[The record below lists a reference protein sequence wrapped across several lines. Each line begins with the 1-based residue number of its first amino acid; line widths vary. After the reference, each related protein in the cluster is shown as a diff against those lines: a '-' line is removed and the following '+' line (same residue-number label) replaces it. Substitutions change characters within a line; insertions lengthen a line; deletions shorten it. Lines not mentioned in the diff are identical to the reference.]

1 MTTENPRIIYFSNSD
16 LRGATFHA
24 VINVN
29 MATARRAVCDESR
42 MKNERMKTYH
52 KHMYYYVLMLE
63 DFKKTVNKYTVTV
76 SLLLELNICAPEKD
90 IDL

>member
-24 VINVN
+24 VNSINVN
-29 MATARRAVCDESR
+29 MATWHVQCAMNQEW
-42 MKNERMKTYH
+42 KTYH

-76 SLLLELNICAPEKD
+76 SLLLELNICALEKD